1 MVERVKPHKPYR
13 YRHGWIPLNPGE
25 VHVGRSTGH
34 RAKPDDLA
42 PVHRMHEV
50 NAMSTQRRA
59 KRAHANSAVAEAKG
73 AAAFRNIEPGKGR
86 VNGTGTLSDP
96 IYVGSDLDR
105 AQRLIAEGKHVRL
118 NQPDEVSTILD
129 RLAQSTKGGDKS
141 LFDLCKM
148 SVTLTNLFC
157 RENKGIPR
165 AHMPQLK
172 GKAAPGSL
180 AAAKGGTEK
189 EVDVEPEF
197 IEALKKAGISI
208 TPKRVMASHLRAS
221 QEELDGRKGVGM
233 AEAIREGKGAHIA
246 DTPIYVS
253 RDGYVIDGH
262 HRWAALVAI
271 DILDGKI
278 ANPEDNVQMNVQMI
292 DLDIG
297 AALDYTNEFAKLM
310 GIKQAAVGK

>member
-1 MVERVKPHKPYR
+1 MATKPHKPYR

-25 VHVGRSTGH
+25 VNVGRSTGH
-34 RAKPDDLA
+34 RAKPDALA
-42 PVHRMHEV
+42 PVQKMHLV
-50 NAMSTQRRA
+50 NAESTARRDKVKTA
-59 KRAHANSAVAEAKG
+59 KMATAVAKG
-73 AAAFRNIEPGKGR
+73 AAAFKAIPKGKGR
-86 VNGTGTLSDP
+86 VNGKGTLDDP
-96 IYVGSDLDR
+96 IYVGSDIDK
-105 AQRLIAEGKHVRL
+105 AQQLIAEGKHVRL

-129 RLAQSTKGGDKS
+129 RLAMATKKGEKS
-141 LFDLCKM
+141 LFDLCKV

-180 AAAKGGTEK
+180 AAAKGGAGN

-197 IEALKKAGISI
+197 VEALRKAGISI

-221 QEELDGRKGVGM
+221 QEELDGRKVVGM

-253 RDGYVIDGH
+253 QDGYVIDGH

-278 ANPEDNVQMNVQMI
+278 ANPEDNVQMNVVE
-292 DLDIG
+292 LGFDIG

-310 GIKQAAVGK
+310 GILQAAVGK